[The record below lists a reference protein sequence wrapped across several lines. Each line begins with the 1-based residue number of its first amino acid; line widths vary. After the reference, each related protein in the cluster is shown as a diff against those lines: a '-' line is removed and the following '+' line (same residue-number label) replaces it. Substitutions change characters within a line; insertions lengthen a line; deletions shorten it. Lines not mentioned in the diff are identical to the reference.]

1 MAGEQ
6 DIFSLYITNGR
17 KYFLFRTVRPDF
29 NNASQSQED
38 ESWQQESEQRN
49 VMMNHVGELYAQ
61 KVFARVGEL
70 QGYPIGDVFYS
81 DYGNPKVPVYYM
93 QTDFGEPWIV
103 FGTADSEEEFLTKL
117 TEDDDL
123 QALNPIGKPIKID
136 VCFVTPNDLNFN

>member
-49 VMMNHVGELYAQ
+49 VLMNHVGELYAQ

-70 QGYPIGDVFYS
+70 HGYPIGDVFYS